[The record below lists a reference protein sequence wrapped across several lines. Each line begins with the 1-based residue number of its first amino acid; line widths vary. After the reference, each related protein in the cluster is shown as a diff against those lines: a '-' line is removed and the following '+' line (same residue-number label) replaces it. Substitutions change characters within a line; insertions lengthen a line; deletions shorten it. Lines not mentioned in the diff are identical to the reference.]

1 MTKRVVSLD
10 IGMKF
15 VGVAATDP
23 TWNFPVTIGTLQRK
37 DSIKDDLERLG
48 EMLDFNI
55 AAFAVGHPIQSNGEE
70 GSFMPV
76 IRGFERRL
84 KEIYKNVPFFGVDE
98 FLSSKEAVERKKI
111 KAKNYRDNKIAG
123 VIDSTAAAI
132 ILERFM
138 DSADFKKLKKDFME
152 I

>member
-1 MTKRVVSLD
+1 
-10 IGMKF
+10 MKF

-23 TWNFPVTIGTLQRK
+23 TWNFPVIIGTLKRK
-37 DSIKDDLERLG
+37 DSINDDLERLK
-48 EMLDFNI
+48 EMLDFGV
-55 AAFAVGHPIQSNGEE
+55 AAFAIGYPMQSNGDE
-70 GSFMPV
+70 GTFMPV

-84 KEIYKNVPFFGVDE
+84 KEIYPDVPFFGVDE
-98 FLSSKEAVERKKI
+98 FRSSKEAIEI
-111 KAKNYRDNKIAG
+111 KNIKVKNYREKKRSG

-138 DSADFKKLKKDFME
+138 GTADFKKLKESCMG